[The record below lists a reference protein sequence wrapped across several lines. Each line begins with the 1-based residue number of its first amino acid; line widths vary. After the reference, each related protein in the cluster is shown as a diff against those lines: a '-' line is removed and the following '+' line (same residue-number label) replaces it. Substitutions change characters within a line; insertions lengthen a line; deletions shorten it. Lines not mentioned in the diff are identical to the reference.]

1 MSGFSRKVKRQNGV
15 GYSPTP
21 REARMLQALQGA
33 SFVLKQYANT
43 SNWTK
48 TEAGMPVWLGEGDG
62 PDLAR
67 MAMGAKTKKNEKAM
81 QNDDKSG
88 QPVQEERASEGEADR
103 VLATPE
109 DHIED

>member
-21 REARMLQALQGA
+21 REAKMLQALQGA

-48 TEAGMPVWLGEGDG
+48 KDGMPVWLGEGDG
-62 PDLAR
+62 PDLAQ
-67 MAMGAKTKKNEKAM
+67 MAMGVKKNEKAM

-88 QPVQEERASEGEADR
+88 PPVQEERAPEGEADR
-103 VLATPE
+103 VLATPADHVE
-109 DHIED
+109 D

>member
-1 MSGFSRKVKRQNGV
+1 LSGFARKMKRQNGV
-15 GYSPTP
+15 GYTPTP
-21 REARMLQALQGA
+21 REAKMLQALHSA

-62 PDLAR
+62 PDLAQ
-67 MAMGAKTKKNEKAM
+67 MVIGVKKNAKAV
-81 QNDDKSG
+81 QNDDKNG
-88 QPVQEERASEGEADR
+88 QPVQEERAPEGEGDR
-103 VLATPE
+103 VLATQA